1 MSALGFDSSLG
12 KALVVLVIG
21 AGSITVSHVNDSYF
35 WVIAKFSEM
44 DTATALRTHTIA
56 SLLMGITGLLTIQI
70 LALFLL

>member
-1 MSALGFDSSLG
+1 
-12 KALVVLVIG
+12 
-21 AGSITVSHVNDSYF
+21 
-35 WVIAKFSEM
+35 M